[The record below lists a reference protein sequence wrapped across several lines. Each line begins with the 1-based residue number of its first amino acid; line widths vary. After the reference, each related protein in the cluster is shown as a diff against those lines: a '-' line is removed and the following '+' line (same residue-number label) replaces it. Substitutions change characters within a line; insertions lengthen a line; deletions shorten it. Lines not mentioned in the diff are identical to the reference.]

1 MRRAAP
7 LARAALQV
15 TMYTMFFLYLGIL
28 VVSCAELMSFAT
40 ERSLGFAQAV
50 ERLMFLPLTAAIVA
64 LLLGLAL
71 GMLLGL
77 AVATALLV
85 VQGRSPSRRRLRFTV
100 ELITLL
106 TILPGAYVLSE
117 WTPTLIGAPAQLLA
131 ATGFVLPLIAL
142 RWGRIVADKYADD
155 LRRLEL
161 EDLLAP

>member
-85 VQGRSPSRRRLRFTV
+85 VQGHVAKPTPPALHRRADNAARSGHSARRIRSF
-100 ELITLL
+100 
-106 TILPGAYVLSE
+106 GMDAYPYWRPCSAV
-117 WTPTLIGAPAQLLA
+117 LA
-131 ATGFVLPLIAL
+131 AHGFCSALDRAPL
-142 RWGRIVADKYADD
+142 GADS
-155 LRRLEL
+155 RGQIR
-161 EDLLAP
+161 